1 MFLGTFSGR
10 RSRSESDVESSPKRP
25 KAQSLDNKA
34 LKDIANSFLTS
45 DESLLPEELTRES
58 SSERK
63 RVDQKAQLIQVLW
76 LAKAKIITQ
85 LHTMAEQRERID
97 QLEAKD
103 REHRTERLEMAS
115 RISVLESNYKKKQSP
130 PKTQPPT
137 QSQPPQPPRGPQ
149 PKMGT
154 QQSLKGHDDATNQ
167 SILDGTNM
175 SIIKDDRCIVEAKKV
190 KTRSPPSL
198 LNFQMNPRPDNF
210 HFYGRYPSRRGY
222 KNPIRGNFVSRY
234 DDNLNPL
241 YGRGYAVS
249 GRGGRR
255 GYLSSPS
262 QRRPF
267 PRGYM
272 GGPLTEDL
280 EMPMEPQD
288 IVPVTISQSS
298 AIASASAVMT
308 STASIP
314 LPPSEPPM
322 QSSQSVPETPKA
334 KPKTRKRFSRFKKE
348 DPQRSDTTEP
358 QSSDPASYER
368 MNSEEV
374 DIEIN
379 TSGDD
384 EEFIEKREKE

>member
-1 MFLGTFSGR
+1 
-10 RSRSESDVESSPKRP
+10 
-25 KAQSLDNKA
+25 
-34 LKDIANSFLTS
+34 
-45 DESLLPEELTRES
+45 
-58 SSERK
+58 
-63 RVDQKAQLIQVLW
+63 
-76 LAKAKIITQ
+76 
-85 LHTMAEQRERID
+85 
-97 QLEAKD
+97 
-103 REHRTERLEMAS
+103 MAS

-130 PKTQPPT
+130 PKVQP
-137 QSQPPQPPRGPQ
+137 QAQVQPPQPPSKPQ
-149 PKMGT
+149 PKMGIHHN
-154 QQSLKGHDDATNQ
+154 LKGHGDSINQ
-167 SILDGTNM
+167 SVLDGTNM
-175 SIIKDDRCIVEAKKV
+175 SIIKDDGCIVEAKKA

-198 LNFQMNPRPDNF
+198 LNFQMEPRPDNF

-222 KNPIRGNFVSRY
+222 KNPIRGNFMSRY

-241 YGRGYAVS
+241 YGRGFAVS

-255 GYLSSPS
+255 GYMSSPS

-267 PRGYM
+267 PRGYI

-280 EMPMEPQD
+280 EMPMEPQE
-288 IVPVTISQSS
+288 IILVTISQSS

-314 LPPSEPPM
+314 LPSSEPPK
-322 QSSQSVPETPKA
+322 QPSLTVPETPKA
-334 KPKTRKRFSRFKKE
+334 KPKTRKRFSRFQKE

-368 MNSEEV
+368 MHSEEV

-384 EEFIEKREKE
+384 EEFIEKRERE